1 MTDRSTPEH
10 PVTATPPP
18 AGFGCG
24 RAITLFVGIA
34 LIALGI
40 PMLVCPGP
48 GLLSIGA
55 GAAMVLGAL
64 GIKRTQTTSP
74 E

>member
-1 MTDRSTPEH
+1 MTDPSAPER
-10 PVTATPPP
+10 TSGPPP
-18 AGFGCG
+18 SGFGCG
-24 RAITLFVGIA
+24 RAFALFGGIA

-48 GLLSIGA
+48 GLLSIA
-55 GAAMVLGAL
+55 TGAAMVLGAL
-64 GIKRTQTTSP
+64 GIRRPQNAPP